1 MAWQNKE
8 QRKRR
13 RKNNNI
19 ETIIREVNYHYC
31 QSDVDLLVDLFLL
44 DCLLLTR
51 VVVRAAGAD
60 CRPLLLAGPAVGSAD
75 GAALFFGALK

>member
-13 RKNNNI
+13 RRKNI
-19 ETIIREVNYHYC
+19 ETIIRELNYHYC
-31 QSDVDLLVDLFLL
+31 QSDVELLVDLFLL
-44 DCLLLTR
+44 DCLLLTG
-51 VVVRAAGAD
+51 VVVRVAGAD
-60 CRPLLLAGPAVGSAD
+60 CRPLFLAVPAIGSAD